1 MRGIVAAK
9 GDLMQSLK
17 TQKDQEAF
25 QFVTESSHLAGE
37 AFQLNHAE
45 LQEVTNYIQEMDTI
59 NVLQLNAA
67 SFKYADGLTQLM
79 KDCEDPFQRDIAKL
93 VFQQNPAEPTKLI
106 KALDLFGDRP
116 GSN

>member
-1 MRGIVAAK
+1 MITLSRTFVSVTAKLERSLPKLSISWIISAANQPLQRTVSVNFQIIIADVEKFLVMRGIVAAK

-45 LQEVTNYIQEMDTI
+45 LQEVTNYI
-59 NVLQLNAA
+59 
-67 SFKYADGLTQLM
+67 
-79 KDCEDPFQRDIAKL
+79 
-93 VFQQNPAEPTKLI
+93 
-106 KALDLFGDRP
+106 
-116 GSN
+116 